1 LALLEH
7 ISFQDISTE
16 RVMEPEYAQIWVH
29 YNPLEKPLS
38 RIIEVVE
45 SFGGE
50 VEKIEVHPSA
60 QNPMKVARFH
70 LADQDVSHIVIGLIE
85 NLEIE
90 ARGCGPS
97 APTGR
102 QA

>member
-29 YNPLEKPLS
+29 YNPSERPLS
-38 RIIEVVE
+38 RIVVVIESYGGDVVK
-45 SFGGE
+45 
-50 VEKIEVHPSA
+50 VQVHPSA
-60 QNPMKVARFH
+60 QNSMKVARFY
-70 LADQDVSHIVIGLIE
+70 LANQDVSHIVIGLIE